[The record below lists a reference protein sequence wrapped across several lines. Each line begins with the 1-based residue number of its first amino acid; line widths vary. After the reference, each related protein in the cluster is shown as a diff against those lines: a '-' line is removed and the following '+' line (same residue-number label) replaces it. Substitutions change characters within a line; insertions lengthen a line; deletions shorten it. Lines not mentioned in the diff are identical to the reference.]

1 MMEKELIEVS
11 IVYKDNFRETYRIN
25 RDEFNIADRQV
36 RNENL
41 TEFHVGEK
49 VFVKKEIALVATD
62 SCTIQ
67 FY

>member
-11 IVYKDNFRETYRIN
+11 IVYKDNFRETYKIN
-25 RDEFNIADRQV
+25 CDEFNIADRQV

-49 VFVKKEIALVATD
+49 VFVKEEIALVATD
-62 SCTIQ
+62 NCTIQ

>member
-49 VFVKKEIALVATD
+49 VFVKEEIALVATD

>member
-49 VFVKKEIALVATD
+49 VFVKEEIALVATD
-62 SCTIQ
+62 NCTIQ

>member
-11 IVYKDNFRETYRIN
+11 IVYKDNFRETYKIN
-25 RDEFNIADRQV
+25 RD
-36 RNENL
+36 
-41 TEFHVGEK
+41 EFHVGEK
-49 VFVKKEIALVATD
+49 VFVKEEIALVATD

>member
-1 MMEKELIEVS
+1 MEKELIEVS
-11 IVYKDNFRETYRIN
+11 IVYKDNFRETYKIN

-41 TEFHVGEK
+41 TEFHVGEI

-62 SCTIQ
+62 NCTIQ

>member
-25 RDEFNIADRQV
+25 RDEFNIADREV

-41 TEFHVGEK
+41 TEFHIGEK
-49 VFVKKEIALVATD
+49 VFVKEEIALVATD
-62 SCTIQ
+62 NCTIQ

>member
-1 MMEKELIEVS
+1 MEKELIEVS
-11 IVYKDNFRETYRIN
+11 IVYKDNFRETYKIN
-25 RDEFNIADRQV
+25 CDEFNIADRQV

-49 VFVKKEIALVATD
+49 VFVKEEIALVATD
-62 SCTIQ
+62 NCTIQ